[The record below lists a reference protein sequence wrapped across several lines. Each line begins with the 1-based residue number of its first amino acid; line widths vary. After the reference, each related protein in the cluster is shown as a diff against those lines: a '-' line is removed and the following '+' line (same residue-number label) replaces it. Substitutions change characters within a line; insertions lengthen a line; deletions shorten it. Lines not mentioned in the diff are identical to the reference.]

1 MIFVAKPLLNNNK
14 GIQEFPTLQDAVKYL
29 NSFLP
34 DDYPIMQGEDYFLIG
49 KLYEKNGEWLVDTNP
64 KKPGRPKK
72 GSK

>member
-14 GIQEFPTLQDAVKYL
+14 GLQEFATIQEAVDYL

-34 DDYPIMQGEDYFLIG
+34 DDYPIMQAEDYFLIG
-49 KLYEKNGEWLVDTNP
+49 KLYEKNGEWTIDTEP

-72 GSK
+72 G